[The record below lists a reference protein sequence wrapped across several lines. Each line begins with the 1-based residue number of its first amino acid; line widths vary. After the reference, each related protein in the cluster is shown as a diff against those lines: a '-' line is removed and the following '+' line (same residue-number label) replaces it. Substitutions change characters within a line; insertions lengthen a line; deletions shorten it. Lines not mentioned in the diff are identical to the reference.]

1 MKIKND
7 FKEGDI
13 VLLEECDFFYGKD
26 KETRLGK
33 VTKVTASRV
42 YVERS
47 QNTDEFIAGGLNI
60 TFGKVKTRLMKT
72 TTYMMTSYTLY
83 SSQEQYDD
91 VKREEKADK
100 IKVTKMR
107 IDKELS
113 KDPSKIS
120 DENLRTLFK
129 AATDLR

>member
-13 VLLEECDFFYGKD
+13 VLLEERDFFYRKD

-42 YVERS
+42 YVECS

-60 TFGKVKTRLMKT
+60 TFVKVKTRLMK